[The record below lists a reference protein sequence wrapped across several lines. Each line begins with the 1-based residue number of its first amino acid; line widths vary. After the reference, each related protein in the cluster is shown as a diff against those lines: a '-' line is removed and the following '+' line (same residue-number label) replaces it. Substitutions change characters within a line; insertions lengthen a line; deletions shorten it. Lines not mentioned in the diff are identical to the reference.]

1 MYTENSIT
9 LSSVPLENLPHLWA
23 QNDILIFLID
33 LDDYYTLSMECLNNS
48 EREHIE
54 QLKTTYFKKRYVVS
68 RNVLKQILCQLL
80 NKSSVL
86 EISTYNGEFGEV
98 NILNH
103 KELHI
108 CLSYS
113 ENIATLA
120 VSKVKVGIDVEIK
133 RPLALKNTL
142 KYLQT
147 ASPFP
152 DKSESNADILIE
164 WTLKE
169 AYCKF
174 SNKSMLS
181 ILDKEPNFN
190 NTFYSS
196 SLLDSKYIFSIV
208 TDSDSYAINIS
219 RLEKIGSDWSK
230 GF

>member
-9 LSSVPLENLPHLWA
+9 LSSVPLGNLPHLWA

-33 LDDYYTLSMECLNNS
+33 LDDYDPLSMECLNNS
-48 EREHIE
+48 EREHIDK
-54 QLKTTYFKKRYVVS
+54 LKTSYFKKRYVVS
-68 RNVLKQILCQLL
+68 RTVLKHILCQLL

-86 EISTYNGEFGEV
+86 EISTSKDECGEV

-133 RPLALKNTL
+133 RPLALKNTS
-142 KYLQT
+142 KYLQPF
-147 ASPFP
+147 SPFP
-152 DKSESNADILIE
+152 DKSESEADLLIA

-181 ILDKEPNFN
+181 ILSKEPDFN

-196 SLLDSKYIFSIV
+196 SLLDNKYIFSIV
-208 TDSDSYAINIS
+208 TDSDSHAINIS
-219 RLEKIGSDWSK
+219 RLEKIGSYWGKD
-230 GF
+230 F